1 MNSEAKVKF
10 KEVQK
15 LFNRMS
21 HELICV
27 IVESYYIWRTLT
39 FARSI
44 PEVGKEEAEKVARQ
58 MSLYKEFLI
67 PTEQS
72 HLNMFII
79 GLMKFFDKNTR
90 ALSFANLIK
99 QIKDNESTFTP
110 DVLKS
115 VHPHLEQLRVGV
127 ENYLPITE
135 KDLEHF
141 EALREKHKDLI
152 SNLKDI
158 RDKQFAHTD
167 MEVINKTF
175 VPNQIEEL
183 IKDIQEMFN
192 KLSNTFDRSATTWD
206 HLGQDSIRSTKFLL
220 ENLERGE
227 KVRLEE
233 IKRKWENYE

>member
-1 MNSEAKVKF
+1 MSEDAKQKF
-10 KEVQK
+10 IETQN
-15 LFNRMS
+15 LFKRMS

-44 PEVGKEEAEKVARQ
+44 PEVGKEKAEKMAKQ
-58 MSLYKEFLI
+58 MSLYKDFLV

-72 HLNMFII
+72 HLNTFVI

-99 QIKDNESTFTP
+99 QIKENEDTFTP
-110 DVLKS
+110 EVLKS
-115 VHPHLEQLRVGV
+115 VYPHLEQISADV
-127 ENYLPITE
+127 EDYLPITE
-135 KDLEHF
+135 KDIEHF
-141 EALREKHKDLI
+141 EALKEKHKDLI

-175 VPNQIEEL
+175 VPNEIEGL

-192 KLSNTFDRSATTWD
+192 KLSRTFDRSSTIWD
-206 HLGQDSIRSTKFLL
+206 RMEKDSIRGTEFLL

-227 KVRLEE
+227 IVRLEE
-233 IKRKWENYE
+233 IKKKWENYE